1 MIRAVP
7 GQPSSQAE
15 DSLETVGNLRLW
27 RSVFN
32 LSFSIKSSSYKQER
46 RLSSMF
52 QRTRTIATL
61 GLLVMMALTTFAQRP
76 RMSNDD
82 ASKPETATTPPAP
95 APQTVKA
102 KYEGGVFGYPKKLN
116 GTLTFDDTNQRLL
129 FRNEQQKEVLF
140 VPYNALTGAYGDT
153 HSVQPK
159 AASIGSHVP
168 YVGYPIGLIKTKVRY
183 LTIQYNDP
191 DSKASG
197 VTSFRLENKDL
208 LDSVLNTLANKAGLT
223 RRGEVFI
230 KKKE

>member
-1 MIRAVP
+1 
-7 GQPSSQAE
+7 
-15 DSLETVGNLRLW
+15 
-27 RSVFN
+27 
-32 LSFSIKSSSYKQER
+32 
-46 RLSSMF
+46 MF
-52 QRTRTIATL
+52 QRSRTVVTV
-61 GLLVMMALTTFAQRP
+61 GLMMMMALTAFAQRP

-82 ASKPETATTPPAP
+82 ASKPQTATTPPAP

-102 KYEGGVFGYPKKLN
+102 KYEGGVFGYPKKLE
-116 GTLTFDDTNQRLL
+116 GTLTFDDANQRLL
-129 FRNEQQKEVLF
+129 FRNDKQKEVLF

-153 HSVQPK
+153 HSVKPR
-159 AASIGSHVP
+159 AASIGSNIP

-208 LDSVLNTLANKAGLT
+208 LESVLNTLANKAGLT
-223 RRGEVFI
+223 RRGDVFI